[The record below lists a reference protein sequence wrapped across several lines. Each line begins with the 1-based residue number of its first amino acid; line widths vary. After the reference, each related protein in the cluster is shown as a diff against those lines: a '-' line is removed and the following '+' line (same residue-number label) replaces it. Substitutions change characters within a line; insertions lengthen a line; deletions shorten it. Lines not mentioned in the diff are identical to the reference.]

1 MDDLKNDDKAG
12 FQNPTLRRRDLIK
25 IGAGVV
31 ASAMT
36 GTAASAEPRG
46 GFQKQTTAPPPG
58 SPPPD
63 EWRPHTGPGYKYTA
77 NRYGGNGPMDDTTR
91 KIVEFVHRYKY
102 SDMSPPVIK
111 AVNRAMVDS
120 IASASL

>member
-1 MDDLKNDDKAG
+1 MDDLKNDDMAG
-12 FQNPTLRRRDLIK
+12 FQNSTLRRRDLIK

-31 ASAMT
+31 ASTLA
-36 GTAASAEPRG
+36 GSAASAEPGG
-46 GFQKQTTAPPPG
+46 GFQKQSPAPPPG

-63 EWRPHTGPGYKYTA
+63 EWRPHTGPGYNTA

-102 SDMSPPVIK
+102 WTCRRRLSK
-111 AVNRAMVDS
+111 R
-120 IASASL
+120 